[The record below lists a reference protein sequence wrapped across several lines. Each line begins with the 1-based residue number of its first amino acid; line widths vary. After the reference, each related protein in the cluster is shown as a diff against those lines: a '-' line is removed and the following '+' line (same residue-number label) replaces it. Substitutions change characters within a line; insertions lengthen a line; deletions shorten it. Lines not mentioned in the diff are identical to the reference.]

1 VRTLHRGLR
10 VGLSAGLLGVSAV
23 AVVAAPAH
31 ATVTSSF
38 MFGILTVTSD
48 DSGDDIVLTCPAGN
62 ILINGADPNGASL
75 PCSAV
80 IDHLVVLGNGGE
92 DDIDVSG
99 LAASAVEGIS
109 VDAGDGIDQVVG
121 GGFTTGNPGQVSI
134 SGGAGGDL
142 LFGKGSDV
150 VKGGPGDDF
159 LIDFGTPGQI
169 LDGEAGTDT
178 YAFDFTPAG
187 QVGLDLT
194 PLNGGLVAQIAG
206 GSGEFFAWSSIEA
219 VDVVMNAG
227 NNEVNLFAFDGT
239 SQVFGAGGNDTLT
252 GGAAADQLFG
262 GPGDDTIEGGGG
274 ADSVQAG
281 DGDDLLR
288 MADSVADSVD
298 CGRDSDIV
306 VADPSDALV
315 FCETV
320 EIPPQPAVP
329 DTTKPEPSVG
339 VAKLKDK
346 RVRVPIRCPA
356 SEVRCVGEVALKVV
370 GKRNGKTR
378 KIAIGRALVV
388 ADGGDRERVKLSVSK
403 ATANS
408 IRALTKPKLKVAYDL
423 VDVAGNKAKGTVT
436 VKLKV
441 P

>member
-1 VRTLHRGLR
+1 MT
-10 VGLSAGLLGVSAV
+10 
-23 AVVAAPAH
+23 
-31 ATVTSSF
+31 
-38 MFGILTVTSD
+38 
-48 DSGDDIVLTCPAGN
+48 
-62 ILINGADPNGASL
+62 
-75 PCSAV
+75 
-80 IDHLVVLGNGGE
+80 
-92 DDIDVSG
+92 
-99 LAASAVEGIS
+99 
-109 VDAGDGIDQVVG
+109 G
-121 GGFTTGNPGQVSI
+121 GGFTTGNTGQVSV
-134 SGGAGGDL
+134 SGGAGDDIVI
-142 LFGKGSDV
+142 GKGSDV
-150 VKGGPGDDF
+150 VKGGPGDD
-159 LIDFGTPGQI
+159 LLSDFGTADQV

-178 YAFDFTPAG
+178 YAFDFSPAG
-187 QVGLDLT
+187 QVGLDVT

-206 GSGEFFAWSSIEA
+206 GGGLFLAWSSIEA
-219 VDVVMNAG
+219 VELGMNAG
-227 NNEVNLFAFDGT
+227 DNEVNLFAFDGT

-252 GGAAADQLFG
+252 GGPAADELFG

-281 DGDDLLR
+281 DGADLLR

-306 VADPSDALV
+306 VADPSDALA

-320 EIPPQPAVP
+320 EIPPQPALP
-329 DTTKPEPSVG
+329 DTTKPKPSVG

-346 RVRVPIRCPA
+346 QVRVPVRCPA
-356 SEVRCVGEVALKVV
+356 SEVRCVGEVTLKVV

-388 ADGGDRERVKLSVSK
+388 AEGGDRERVKLSVSK

-423 VDVAGNKAKGTVT
+423 VDVAGNEAKGMVK

>member
-1 VRTLHRGLR
+1 MRTRHRGLR

-23 AVVAAPAH
+23 TLVAAPAH

-48 DSGDDIVLTCPAGN
+48 DSGDTIVLTCPAGN
-62 ILINGADPNGASL
+62 ILINGADPNGAML
-75 PCSAV
+75 ACSAI
-80 IDHLVVLGNGGE
+80 IDKVVVLGNGG
-92 DDIDVSG
+92 DDTIDVSG
-99 LAASAVEGIS
+99 LAASDVEGIG
-109 VDAGDGIDQVVG
+109 VDAGDGNDHVTG
-121 GGFTTGNPGQVSI
+121 GGFTTGNTGQVSI
-134 SGGAGGDL
+134 TGGAGDDIL
-142 LFGKGSDV
+142 LGKGSDE
-150 VKGGPGDDF
+150 VKGGPGDD
-159 LIDFGTPGQI
+159 LLSDFGTPDQV

-187 QVGLDLT
+187 QVGLDVT

-206 GSGEFFAWSSIEA
+206 GGGQFYAWASIEGLELG
-219 VDVVMNAG
+219 MNAG
-227 NNEVNLFAFDGT
+227 DNEVNLFAFDGT

-252 GGAAADQLFG
+252 GGPAADDLFG

-281 DGDDLLR
+281 DGADLLR

-298 CGRDSDIV
+298 CGRDSDSV
-306 VADPSDALV
+306 VADPSDVLA

-320 EIPPQPAVP
+320 EIPPQPALP
-329 DTTKPEPSVG
+329 DTTKPKPTVG
-339 VAKLKDK
+339 VAKLKGK
-346 RVRVPIRCPA
+346 QVKVPVRCPA
-356 SEVRCVGEVALKVV
+356 SEVRCVGEVTLKVV

-378 KIAIGRALVV
+378 KISIGRALVV

-403 ATANS
+403 ATVDS
-408 IRALTKPKLKVAYDL
+408 IRALKKPKLKVAYDL
-423 VDVAGNKAKGTVT
+423 VDVAGNKAKGAVK

>member
-1 VRTLHRGLR
+1 MRTLHRPLR
-10 VGLSAGLLGVSAV
+10 VGLSAGLLGVCAFTL
-23 AVVAAPAH
+23 VAAPAH

-38 MFGILTVTSD
+38 MFGTLTVTSD
-48 DSGDDIVLTCPAGN
+48 DAADTIVLTCPAGD

-75 PCSAV
+75 QCSAI
-80 IDHLVVLGNGGE
+80 IDHVVVLGNGG
-92 DDIDVSG
+92 DDTIDVSG
-99 LAASAVEGIS
+99 LAASAVEAIS
-109 VDAGDGIDQVVG
+109 VDAGDGDDHVTG
-121 GGFTTGNPGQVSI
+121 GGFTTGNTGQVSVT
-134 SGGAGGDL
+134 GGAGDDFV
-142 LFGKGSDV
+142 FGKGSDEV
-150 VKGGPGDDF
+150 RGGTGND
-159 LIDFGTPGQI
+159 LLSDFGAADQV

-194 PLNGGLVAQIAG
+194 PLDGGLVAQLAG
-206 GSGEFFAWSSIEA
+206 GAGEFYAWSSIEA
-219 VDVVMNAG
+219 VELGMNAG
-227 NNEVNLFAFDGT
+227 DNEVNLFAFHGS

-252 GGAAADQLFG
+252 GGPLRDDLFG

-281 DGDDLLR
+281 DGADLLR
-288 MADSVADSVD
+288 MADSVADTVD
-298 CGRDSDIV
+298 CGRDIDSV
-306 VADPSDALV
+306 VADPSDALS

-320 EIPPQPAVP
+320 EIPPQPPVP
-329 DTTKPEPSVG
+329 DTTKPTPNVG
-339 VAKLKDK
+339 VGKLKGK
-346 RVRVPIRCPA
+346 HVRVPVRCPA

-370 GKRNGKTR
+370 GKRDGKTR

-388 ADGGDRERVKLSVSK
+388 ADGGDRERVKVSVSK

-423 VDVAGNKAKGTVT
+423 VDVAGNKAKGAVK